1 MGPAAY
7 RLGCQWWLRPYS
19 VKRPWASYFAK
30 LVASY
35 IKRGPSNSASRY
47 PWTISFRSSSIFFS
61 GFSKYRTRAKAERE
75 EESVRQVP

>member
-30 LVASY
+30 LMASY
-35 IKRGPSNSASRY
+35 IKRGALPTQHHVILGLFLLDPVAY
-47 PWTISFRSSSIFFS
+47 SFLVSQSIEQ
-61 GFSKYRTRAKAERE
+61 GRRQRE
-75 EESVRQVP
+75 KRRM